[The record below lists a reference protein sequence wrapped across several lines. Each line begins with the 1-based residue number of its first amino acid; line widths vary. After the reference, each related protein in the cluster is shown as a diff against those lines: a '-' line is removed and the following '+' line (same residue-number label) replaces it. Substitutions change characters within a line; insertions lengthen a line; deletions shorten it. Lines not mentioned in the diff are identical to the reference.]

1 MPHFTSVQCVPTLE
15 SLPCQGT
22 KKKKKTEIGLHL
34 QGSQI
39 YCEKTRSTSI
49 IKGSTLMEEER
60 GQIGRGEEE
69 GERGI
74 FMKEMIHK
82 VSSWL

>member
-1 MPHFTSVQCVPTLE
+1 
-15 SLPCQGT
+15 
-22 KKKKKTEIGLHL
+22 
-34 QGSQI
+34 
-39 YCEKTRSTSI
+39 
-49 IKGSTLMEEER
+49 MEEER

-82 VSSWL
+82 VSSWLWKTEVLMLQL